1 MIGILKRYG
10 FLNRSVFLNPS
21 LASPKNA
28 LGLDEA
34 PLMAGEKNRFLFEF
48 PLLERRVKEIK
59 AISSSR
65 NLVTLV
71 IGERGSGK
79 TTLLNHFLQKS
90 GLSWEYYRLQT
101 PTDKQKNVANESRPL
116 FISNEGDE
124 SRLVMDDAHLL
135 SRSEMKQVLAS
146 AWSSTRKRKLGGIIL
161 FCEPRL
167 RASLADLFR
176 FMPAASVVNRVYM
189 PSLSRQRT
197 EAYLTYRIRTA
208 GYLNALPFLESQLD
222 EIHKAAKG
230 LPGWV
235 NGEAFMMLRRFQA
248 AQRHARHTE
257 DIGISMDTQGLPAT

>member
-10 FLNRSVFLNPS
+10 FLHRSVFLNPTS
-21 LASPKNA
+21 ASPKNA

-34 PLMAGEKNRFLFEF
+34 PLTAGEKNRFLFEF
-48 PLLERRVKEIK
+48 PLLQQRVKEIK
-59 AISSSR
+59 TLSSGR

-101 PTDKQKNVANESRPL
+101 PTDEQKNATNESRPL
-116 FISNEGDE
+116 FISNEGDG

-135 SRSEMKQVLAS
+135 DRNEMKQVLAS
-146 AWSSTRKRKLGGIIL
+146 AWTTTRQRKLGGIIL
-161 FCEPRL
+161 FSEPRL
-167 RASLADLFR
+167 RASLADLSM
-176 FMPAASVVNRVYM
+176 FMPPASVINRVYM

-197 EAYLTYRIRTA
+197 ENYLEYRIRTA
-208 GYLNALPFLESQLD
+208 GYLKSLPFSESQLD
-222 EIHKAAKG
+222 EIHKVAKG

-235 NGEAFMMLRRFQA
+235 NGEAFMMYRRFQA
-248 AQRHARHTE
+248 AQRHALHTE
-257 DIGISMDTQGLPAT
+257 DMGISMDAQGLAAT

>member
-34 PLMAGEKNRFLFEF
+34 PLTAGEKNRFLFEF
-48 PLLERRVKEIK
+48 PLLEQRIKEIK
-59 AISSSR
+59 SLSSSR

-79 TTLLNHFLQKS
+79 TTLLNHFLSKS

-101 PTDKQKNVANESRPL
+101 PTDKQENVANEDRPL
-116 FISNEGDE
+116 FISKEADV

-135 SRSEMKQVLAS
+135 SRSEMKQVFAS
-146 AWSSTRKRKLGGIIL
+146 AWTSTRKRKLGGIIL
-161 FCEPRL
+161 FSEPRL
-167 RASLADLFR
+167 RASLAALSR
-176 FMPAASVVNRVYM
+176 FMPAASVINRVYV

-197 EAYLTYRIRTA
+197 EAYLSYRIHKA
-208 GYLNALPFLESQLD
+208 GYLSALPFSESQLD

-235 NGEAFMMLRRFQA
+235 NGEAFMMYRRVQA
-248 AQRHARHTE
+248 AQRHAQHTE
-257 DIGISMDTQGLPAT
+257 DIGIAMDSRGLPAT

>member
-10 FLNRSVFLNPS
+10 FLKRSVFLNPS
-21 LASPKNA
+21 SASPKNA

-34 PLMAGEKNRFLFEF
+34 PLTAGEKNRFLFEF
-48 PLLERRVKEIK
+48 PLLEKRVKEIK
-59 AISSSR
+59 TLSSGR

-101 PTDKQKNVANESRPL
+101 PTDEHKNVTNESRPL
-116 FISNEGDE
+116 FISKEGDD
-124 SRLVMDDAHLL
+124 SRLVMDDAHQLN
-135 SRSEMKQVLAS
+135 RDEMKQVLAS
-146 AWSSTRKRKLGGIIL
+146 AWSSSRRRKLGGIIL
-161 FCEPRL
+161 FSEPRL
-167 RASLADLFR
+167 RASLADLSI
-176 FMPAASVVNRVYM
+176 FMPAASVINRVYM

-197 EAYLTYRIRTA
+197 EAYLAYRIRTA
-208 GYLNALPFLESQLD
+208 GCLNTLPFSANQLD
-222 EIHKAAKG
+222 AIHKAAKG

-235 NGEAFMMLRRFQA
+235 NGEAFMMYRRQQA

-257 DIGISMDTQGLPAT
+257 DIGGAMDARGLPAT

>member
-1 MIGILKRYG
+1 MIGILKHFS

-34 PLMAGEKNRFLFEF
+34 PPTAGEKNRFLFEF
-48 PLLERRVKEIK
+48 PLLDQRIKEIK
-59 AISSSR
+59 SLSSGR

-79 TTLLNHFLQKS
+79 TTLLNHFLSKS

-101 PTDKQKNVANESRPL
+101 PSDERKNVANESRPV
-116 FISNEGDE
+116 FISNESDE

-135 SRSEMKQVLAS
+135 SHSEMKQVLAS
-146 AWSSTRKRKLGGIIL
+146 AWTSTRTRKLGGIIL

-167 RASLADLFR
+167 RASMADLSR
-176 FMPAASVVNRVYM
+176 FMPAASVINRVYV

-197 EAYLTYRIRTA
+197 EAYLGYRIRTA
-208 GYLNALPFLESQLD
+208 GYLSALPFSERQLD

-235 NGEAFMMLRRFQA
+235 NGEAFMMYRRVQA
-248 AQRHARHTE
+248 AQRHAQHTE
-257 DIGISMDTQGLPAT
+257 DIGFTMDSRGLPAT